1 MPGIFGDETIPVYS
15 ESPEGHDEE
24 TAVETENEEDFD
36 NDQDVDSEDEQESE
50 DNADTTDSDADE
62 DQEEE
67 HSEELLAGK
76 YKTPEDLVK
85 GYKELE
91 RQFHQSRS
99 SGGQQQQPAN
109 QTAVVQQ
116 PGEQTQQPDLNN
128 VFWERFRDNPLA
140 TMEAVIGHIVNDRT
154 APIFEERRSQ
164 SLSSHISN
172 IAKSYPQVGTEEGLK
187 QLVDKVREFADEV
200 GNPDLLRNPTDKI
213 MRFAAR
219 EAFGDTVSK
228 AFEKG
233 KAAGRSESER
243 TRQSKQ
249 GLGAKGGAKKQSAPA
264 KTEEQEMVDNILA
277 AGRGGGIFG

>member
-1 MPGIFGDETIPVYS
+1 MTGIFGDETIPVQS

-36 NDQDVDSEDEQESE
+36 NEQDVDSEEEQEE
-50 DNADTTDSDADE
+50 DESGNEDSGADE
-62 DQEEE
+62 EDQQE
-67 HSEELLAGK
+67 HSETLLAGK

-85 GYKELE
+85 AYKELE
-91 RQFHQSRS
+91 RQFHQGR
-99 SGGQQQQPAN
+99 SGGVQQQQPAN
-109 QTAVVQQ
+109 QTGVVQLPDQ
-116 PGEQTQQPDLNN
+116 PGQQPDLNN

-154 APIFEERRSQ
+154 APIFEERRS
-164 SLSSHISN
+164 SSIASHIQT

-249 GLGAKGGAKKQSAPA
+249 GLGAKGGAKQQQAPA
-264 KTEEQEMVDNILA
+264 MSEEESTKAGILA
-277 AGRGGGIFG
+277 AGRGGGLFG